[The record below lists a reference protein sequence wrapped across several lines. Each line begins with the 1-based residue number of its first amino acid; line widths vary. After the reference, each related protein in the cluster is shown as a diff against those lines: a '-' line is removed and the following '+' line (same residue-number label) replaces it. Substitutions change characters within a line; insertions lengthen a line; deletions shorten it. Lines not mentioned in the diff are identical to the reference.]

1 MTGPASRAA
10 RVMVV
15 EDDTP
20 LRATLATSLQAHG
33 FAVTQAASAE
43 EAIVLTEQRAPDLL
57 LLDLTLPGADG
68 LVALRRLRAFTD
80 VPIVVLTVRDGKAD
94 KLAALDGG
102 ADDYVTK
109 PFDLDELLAR
119 VRAAIRRTP
128 DSETRSSV
136 VQVGTLEIDL
146 ARDRV
151 TRDGAEVHLTPTERR
166 FLELLVRSDGS
177 LVTYAQVARE
187 IPASRGGELDP
198 ATQRVFVGQ
207 LRKKLGDD
215 AADPRLIVTHFG
227 LGYRWIAGQD
237 EPPGGEGPGGEGPDQ
252 PRGTSLS
259 S

>member
-1 MTGPASRAA
+1 MTGA

-15 EDDTP
+15 EDDAP
-20 LRATLATSLQAHG
+20 LRATLARSLHAHG
-33 FAVTQAASAE
+33 YLVTEAASAE
-43 EAIVLTEQRAPDLL
+43 EAIVLTEQRAPDLM
-57 LLDLTLPGADG
+57 LLDLTLPQADG
-68 LVALRRLRAFTD
+68 LVALRRLRSFTTL
-80 VPIVVLTVRDGKAD
+80 PIVVLTVRDGNAD
-94 KLAALDGG
+94 KVAALDSG

-119 VRAAIRRTP
+119 VRAALRRAPTSASRPSVIR
-128 DSETRSSV
+128 
-136 VQVGTLEIDL
+136 VGTLEIDL
-146 ARDRV
+146 ARQRV
-151 TRDGAEVHLTPTERR
+151 ARDGVDVRLTPTEWR
-166 FLELLVRSDGS
+166 FLELLVTSDGG
-177 LVTYAQVARE
+177 LVTYGRVARE

-227 LGYRWIAGQD
+227 LGYRWIAGD
-237 EPPGGEGPGGEGPDQ
+237 DQ

>member
-1 MTGPASRAA
+1 
-10 RVMVV
+10 MVV
-15 EDDTP
+15 EDDAP
-20 LRATLATSLQAHG
+20 LRATLTTSLTVHG
-33 FAVTQAASAE
+33 FAVTEAASAE
-43 EAIVLTEQRAPDLL
+43 EAIVLTEQRAPDLM

-80 VPIVVLTVRDGKAD
+80 IPIVVLTVRDGKTD

-119 VRAAIRRTP
+119 VRAALRRTP
-128 DSETRSSV
+128 ESGTRPPIV
-136 VQVGTLEIDL
+136 RVGTLEIDL
-146 ARDRV
+146 GRGLV
-151 TRDGAEVHLTPTERR
+151 TRDGAESHLTPTEWRL
-166 FLELLVRSDGS
+166 LELLVSSDGA
-177 LVTYAQVARE
+177 LVTYAQVARA

-215 AADPRLIVTHFG
+215 AADPRLILTHHG
-227 LGYRWIAGQD
+227 LGYRWIAGGND
-237 EPPGGEGPGGEGPDQ
+237 RGDQ

>member
-1 MTGPASRAA
+1 MSGA
-10 RVMVV
+10 RIMIV
-15 EDDTP
+15 EDDAP
-20 LRATLATSLQAHG
+20 LRATLSTSLAAHG
-33 FAVTQAASAE
+33 YVVTETASAE
-43 EAIVLTEQRAPDLL
+43 EAIVLTEQRAPDLM

-80 VPIVVLTVRDGKAD
+80 VPIVVLTVRDGKND

-119 VRAAIRRTP
+119 VRAALRRTP
-128 DSETRSSV
+128 DSEQRPSV
-136 VQVGTLEIDL
+136 VRVDTLEIDL
-146 ARDRV
+146 ARSVV
-151 TRDGAEVHLTPTERR
+151 TRDGAEVHLTPTELRL
-166 FLELLVRSDGS
+166 LELLVSTDGG
-177 LVTYAQVARE
+177 LVTYSQVARA

-198 ATQRVFVGQ
+198 ATQRVYVGQ

-215 AADPRLIVTHFG
+215 AADPRLIVTHHG
-227 LGYRWIAGQD
+227 LGYRWIAGTD
-237 EPPGGEGPGGEGPDQ
+237 ASDQ

>member
-1 MTGPASRAA
+1 
-10 RVMVV
+10 MVV
-15 EDDTP
+15 EDDAP
-20 LRATLATSLQAHG
+20 LRVTLATSLHAHG
-33 FAVTQAASAE
+33 YTVTEAASAE

-68 LVALRRLRAFTD
+68 LVALRRLRTFTD
-80 VPIVVLTVRDGKAD
+80 APIVVLTVRDGKAD

-119 VRAAIRRTP
+119 VRAALRRTP
-128 DSETRSSV
+128 DSDTRPLV
-136 VQVGTLEIDL
+136 VRVGTLEIDL

-151 TRDGAEVHLTPTERR
+151 TRQGEEVHLTPTERR
-166 FLELLVRSDGS
+166 FLELLVRSDGA

-187 IPASRGGELDP
+187 IPATRGGELDP

-227 LGYRWIAGQD
+227 LGYRWIAGGN
-237 EPPGGEGPGGEGPDQ
+237 E
-252 PRGTSLS
+252 
-259 S
+259 

>member
-1 MTGPASRAA
+1 MTGA

-15 EDDTP
+15 EDDAP
-20 LRATLATSLQAHG
+20 LRATLATSLHAHG
-33 FAVTQAASAE
+33 YAVTEAASAE

-68 LVALRRLRAFTD
+68 LDALRRLRAFTD
-80 VPIVVLTVRDGKAD
+80 APIVILTVRDGKAD

-119 VRAAIRRTP
+119 VRAALRRTP
-128 DSETRSSV
+128 DSDPRPSV
-136 VQVGTLEIDL
+136 VRVGTLEIDV

-151 TRDGAEVHLTPTERR
+151 IRDGAEVHLTPTERR
-166 FLELLVRSDGS
+166 FLELLVRSDGA

-187 IPASRGGELDP
+187 IPATRGGQLDA

-207 LRKKLGDD
+207 LRRKLGDD
-215 AADPRLIVTHFG
+215 AADPRLILTHFG
-227 LGYRWIAGQD
+227 LGYRWIAGTGD
-237 EPPGGEGPGGEGPDQ
+237 APIGERSDQ

>member
-1 MTGPASRAA
+1 MTGP

-20 LRATLATSLQAHG
+20 LRATLATSLHAHG
-33 FAVTQAASAE
+33 YAVTEAASAE

-68 LVALRRLRAFTD
+68 LVALRRLRTFTD
-80 VPIVVLTVRDGKAD
+80 APIVVVTVRDGKAD

-119 VRAAIRRTP
+119 VRAALRRTP
-128 DSETRSSV
+128 DPETRPSV
-136 VQVGTLEIDL
+136 VRVGTLEIDL
-146 ARDRV
+146 ARERV
-151 TRDGAEVHLTPTERR
+151 TRDGEEVHLTPTERR
-166 FLELLVRSDGS
+166 FLELLVRSDGG
-177 LVTYAQVARE
+177 LLTYAQVARE
-187 IPASRGGELDP
+187 IPATRGGELDP

-215 AADPRLIVTHFG
+215 AADPRLILTHFG
-227 LGYRWIAGQD
+227 LGYRWIAGS
-237 EPPGGEGPGGEGPDQ
+237 EIEGDQ